1 MDKLIAGYRRF
12 RAGTWPQERNR
23 FDELS
28 RLGQKPRALVIA
40 CSDSRT
46 DPQMVFN
53 AAPGELFVLRNV
65 ANLVPPYGP
74 DGEPHGVSSAI
85 EFAVRALRVP
95 DIVVMGHAMCGG
107 IKALLDGTPPEL
119 SDFVGPW
126 VHIAEPAAKGH
137 ASAGRAAPYLLR
149 ARIRPPVVAKPNDL
163 SLDQIGGRSRKASPS
178 RLLLWN
184 QFGRARAARA
194 RRRFSSYFGLV
205 SSSCSGTRARRSVA
219 PSAGLFRPSTSI
231 NHRRLYFGLKL

>member
-12 RAGTWPQERNR
+12 RAATWPQERNR
-23 FDELS
+23 FEELS
-28 RLGQKPRALVIA
+28 RLGQNPRALVIA

-95 DIVVMGHAMCGG
+95 DIIVMGHAMCGG
-107 IKALLDGTPPEL
+107 IKALLEGTPPEL

-126 VHIAEPAAKGH
+126 VHIAEPARQKAMQVPAEQRH
-137 ASAGRAAPYLLR
+137 TFCEHESVR
-149 ARIRPPVVAKPNDL
+149 L
-163 SLDQIGGRSRKASPS
+163 SLQNLMTFPWI
-178 RLLLWN
+178 RLAVEAGKLRLHGCF
-184 QFGRARAARA
+184 FGI
-194 RRRFSSYFGLV
+194 SSGVLE
-205 SSSCSGTRARRSVA
+205 
-219 PSAGLFRPSTSI
+219 
-231 NHRRLYFGLKL
+231 RLGPDGVFHPIAD